1 MGQGRTP
8 ADSSGCKGCWKEE
21 GIMLLPVPI
30 ANRTGI
36 WGTQVRTESVRGDLK
51 KPEFHYLEKGE
62 KFIYFCM
69 SFCLSSLPCLRY
81 FEEGWTLDAN
91 SAQALPQHGGIPADP
106 CCFFHGKKKKREGPQ
121 FRQESFIHLHF

>member
-1 MGQGRTP
+1 
-8 ADSSGCKGCWKEE
+8 
-21 GIMLLPVPI
+21 MLLPVPI

-81 FEEGWTLDAN
+81 FKEGWTLDAN
-91 SAQALPQHGGIPADP
+91 SAQALPQRGGIPADP